1 MGRHK
6 GKWLNCGDNHS
17 AGRQS
22 DGSSVLKR
30 VLGAATAAVL
40 LALIV
45 AATAF
50 AAEVSRDEY
59 KDAAEP
65 ICESNVKANERILG
79 GVRKEVKTGKP
90 ANLKSA
96 GAKFAKASVGQAQA
110 LRELEALARPVAD
123 EARLTKWFSYL
134 KIEAELFAT
143 AGRKLKAGDK
153 PGAEHIT
160 TKLTQNANK
169 ANVQVLPFEFHFCR
183 LEPSKFT

>member
-1 MGRHK
+1 M
-6 GKWLNCGDNHS
+6 
-17 AGRQS
+17 AA
-22 DGSSVLKR
+22 
-30 VLGAATAAVL
+30 GAAALVALVG

-45 AATAF
+45 VATAF

-59 KDAAEP
+59 KAAAEP
-65 ICESNVKANERILG
+65 ICKNNVKANERILA
-79 GVRKEVKTGKP
+79 GVRKEVKTGEP
-90 ANLKSA
+90 AKLKTA

-110 LRELEALARPVAD
+110 LRELERLPRPSAD
-123 EARLTKWFSYL
+123 EARLSNWFSYL

-169 ANVQVLPFEFHFCR
+169 ANNEVLPFGFRYCR